1 MPYTVR
7 KVRNKP
13 CYRVSNKK
21 TKKIYSKCATKE
33 NAKKQVKL
41 LRAVENNPK
50 FVEKLRNTTN
60 KKKQRRKIK

>member
-21 TKKIYSKCATKE
+21 TKKIYAKCSTKE

-50 FVEKLRNTTN
+50 FVEKLRNT
-60 KKKQRRKIK
+60 RKNRGAK

>member
-21 TKKIYSKCATKE
+21 TKKVYAKCSTKD

-50 FVEKLRNTTN
+50 FVEKLRNT
-60 KKKQRRKIK
+60 RKNRGAK

>member
-13 CYRVSNKK
+13 CYRVSNKR
-21 TKKIYSKCATKE
+21 TKKVYAKCSTKE

-50 FVEKLRNTTN
+50 FVYKLRNT
-60 KKKQRRKIK
+60 IKNRSIP

>member
-1 MPYTVR
+1 MPYMLR

-21 TKKIYSKCATKE
+21 TKKIYAKCSTKE

-50 FVEKLRNTTN
+50 FVEKIRNT
-60 KKKQRRKIK
+60 RKNRGT

>member
-1 MPYTVR
+1 MLR

-21 TKKIYSKCATKE
+21 TKKIYAKCSTKE

-50 FVEKLRNTTN
+50 FVEKIRNT
-60 KKKQRRKIK
+60 RKNRGT

>member
-1 MPYTVR
+1 MVR

-21 TKKIYSKCATKE
+21 TKKVYAKCSTKE

-50 FVEKLRNTTN
+50 FIEKLRNT
-60 KKKQRRKIK
+60 RKNRG

>member
-1 MPYTVR
+1 MPYMLR

-21 TKKIYSKCATKE
+21 TKKIYAKCSTKE

-50 FVEKLRNTTN
+50 FVEKLRNT
-60 KKKQRRKIK
+60 RKNRGAK

>member
-21 TKKIYSKCATKE
+21 TKKVYAKCSTKE

-50 FVEKLRNTTN
+50 FVEKLRNT
-60 KKKQRRKIK
+60 RKNRGV

>member
-50 FVEKLRNTTN
+50 FVEKLRNT
-60 KKKQRRKIK
+60 RKNRGAK

>member
-1 MPYTVR
+1 MLR

-21 TKKIYSKCATKE
+21 TKKIYAKCSTKE

-50 FVEKLRNTTN
+50 FVEKLRNT
-60 KKKQRRKIK
+60 RKNRGAK

>member
-50 FVEKLRNTTN
+50 FVEKLRNTTRKN
-60 KKKQRRKIK
+60 RGAKK

>member
-21 TKKIYSKCATKE
+21 TKKVYAKCSTKV

-50 FVEKLRNTTN
+50 FVEKLRNT
-60 KKKQRRKIK
+60 RKNRGV

>member
-1 MPYTVR
+1 MPYMVR

-21 TKKIYSKCATKE
+21 TKKVYAKCSTKE

-50 FVEKLRNTTN
+50 FIEKLRNT
-60 KKKQRRKIK
+60 RKNRG

>member
-41 LRAVENNPK
+41 LRAVEKNPK
-50 FVEKLRNTTN
+50 FVEKLRNT
-60 KKKQRRKIK
+60 RKNRGAK

>member
-1 MPYTVR
+1 MPYMVR

-21 TKKIYSKCATKE
+21 TKKVYAKCSTKE

-50 FVEKLRNTTN
+50 FVEKLRNT
-60 KKKQRRKIK
+60 RKNRG